1 MTNPNPDNMPEVTTE
16 APVSNSADGGATGK
30 KVRTA
35 FTKDERGLMN
45 NWAIEPKMYVDEGE
59 SRFGFTT
66 YAELINGRLA
76 MLGIVGLVIIELVT
90 HKSLLQIM
98 NGM

>member
-1 MTNPNPDNMPEVTTE
+1 MTNPNPDNQPEVPTE
-16 APVSNSADGGATGK
+16 APASNSADGAETSK

-45 NWAIEPKMYVDEGE
+45 NWAIEPKMYVDDGE
-59 SRFGFTT
+59 NRFGLTT

-90 HKSLLQIM
+90 HRSLLQIV

>member
-1 MTNPNPDNMPEVTTE
+1 MTNPTPDNSPE
-16 APVSNSADGGATGK
+16 ATPEPEK
-30 KVRTA
+30 KTRTA
-35 FTKDERGLMN
+35 FTKDEHGLMN

-59 SRFGFTT
+59 NRFGLTT

-76 MLGIVGLVIIELVT
+76 MVGIVGLVIIELIT